1 MNHIFLSLLKDAR
14 KQIKS
19 DPVELDFIKLYR
31 LSREHQVSPLI
42 YNQIYFFSGFPENLK
57 IHWKKE
63 AIQENV
69 FQTIKTERF
78 LKLYQQF
85 LDHDLKIIVVKGIV
99 LRSLYP
105 QPENRPSNDE
115 DLYIEKKDLEKAKDI
130 FLKEKFVL
138 TGESDDVT
146 TFVDYQSGL
155 SIELHSSLFSKDSKA
170 YGKYQDAFEH
180 AFEHMIVHDIQGVPI
195 YSLSYDLHL
204 LFLMMHFVK
213 HFLHGGVGIRQII
226 DIVMYSETYGDTI
239 HWNRI
244 YHTLEQLDVLVLIE
258 NVLALAHQHLG
269 FDFSKIKLPDDYD
282 EKKCDY
288 DDLLDDILDAG
299 IFGKS
304 SEERLHSST
313 MTLNALEK
321 GKSSVL
327 KSIFP
332 TFKEMK
338 GKYSYLKH
346 YPFLLPVA
354 YVSRIIRYLKHNDTK
369 KGQKTIEI
377 GNQRIQLLKK
387 YQVMK

>member
-42 YNQIYFFSGFPENLK
+42 YNQIYFFSGFPEDLK

-155 SIELHSSLFSKDSKA
+155 SIELHTSLFSKDSKA
-170 YGKYQDAFEH
+170 YGKYQDVFEH
-180 AFEHMIVHDIQGVPI
+180 AFEHMIVHDIQGVPV
-195 YSLSYDLHL
+195 YSLSYDLHF
-204 LFLMMHFVK
+204 LFLIMHFIK

-226 DIVMYSETYGDTI
+226 DIVMYSETYGDKI
-239 HWNRI
+239 HWDRI
-244 YHTLEQLDVLVLIE
+244 YHTLEQLNVLVLIE
-258 NVLALAHQHLG
+258 NVLALAHQHLE
-269 FDFSKIKLPDDYD
+269 FDFSKIKLPDNFD

-354 YVSRIIRYLKHNDTK
+354 YVSRIIHYLKRNDTK